1 MKIVIRQAKP
11 RNPHVVAAKA
21 RQAGAHGAHNATR
34 RLRRQEKHALR
45 RVLNRPERNDYDE

>member
-11 RNPHVVAAKA
+11 RNPHVVAARS
-21 RQAGAHGAHNATR
+21 RQAGAHGAHNASR
-34 RLRRQEKHALR
+34 LLRRQEKHALR